1 MPAGGAAPAAAD
13 GHSSTLAA
21 GQGSDFGQESSVVV
35 DMGDP
40 EEVRKIKKELELT
53 RVDFEELQ
61 ANYDREVA
69 DGKRMRAETTTLRDR
84 IEELRRSVADRD
96 EQVTAHNR
104 VAEELRQELNQTKDE
119 LANTRGEVAEMGE
132 DIHARERQLERAQ
145 NDVAKLKEEI
155 EDLKRQ
161 VGEVSKTKDEGWRKL
176 NEQLAEIEHLREVIN
191 EQERMLEERRVGLVS
206 QEEVIKELRIDKEK
220 RIKEVAQ
227 LKAERDEL
235 NINDG
240 RRAAQLSAIDE
251 ENRRLSQ
258 MLVESQGQA
267 SGSSAG
273 TADHTLRLT
282 GELKDLRVSLKKL
295 ESDRDRMQESYDRSN
310 HDVEGLEAQVANLEV
325 ELRDA
330 TNARIAAES
339 GKAVAEEAMAKA
351 ELARHK
357 AAEEA
362 LEAAQSRDS
371 IETSSADTR
380 RELDKFRRQV
390 AKLEEEQAAGGG
402 GDDSER
408 MAAEAE
414 GLRKKAKLAQDKAAE
429 FERSIKTLSAE
440 VEAAK
445 QDAKHARAEAEAA
458 ALLGGDVAEV
468 SSGGDMEEI
477 AAKAN
482 EVYGGINDLLSEL
495 RNNLMLIQGEFGE
508 YSKEDTG
515 DSARMISDTIETL
528 VGNAEDAKGIL
539 RGLRELLI

>member
-1 MPAGGAAPAAAD
+1 MPGAPDGLASTMAAGG
-13 GHSSTLAA
+13 
-21 GQGSDFGQESSVVV
+21 GQFGQESSVVV

-40 EEVRKIKKELELT
+40 EEVRKVKKDLELT
-53 RVDFEELQ
+53 RVELDELQ
-61 ANYDREVA
+61 SNYDREVA
-69 DGKRMRAETTTLRDR
+69 DGKRMRAETTTLKDR
-84 IEELRRSVADRD
+84 IEELRRSVVDRD

-145 NDVAKLKEEI
+145 NDVAKLKDEI

-206 QEEVIKELRIDKEK
+206 QEEVIKELRAYKEK

-235 NINDG
+235 AVNEG

-251 ENRRLSQ
+251 ENRRLSK
-258 MLVESQGQA
+258 MLVESQSG
-267 SGSSAG
+267 GSSGAS
-273 TADHTLRLT
+273 TDHTLRLT
-282 GELKDLRVSLKKL
+282 GELKDLRIALKKL

-310 HDVEGLEAQVANLEV
+310 QDVERLEAQVANLEV
-325 ELRDA
+325 EYREASDA
-330 TNARIAAES
+330 RVAAEG

-362 LEAAQSRDS
+362 LEAAKSRDTVQ
-371 IETSSADTR
+371 TSGDDAR
-380 RELDKFRRQV
+380 RELDKLRRKV
-390 AKLEEEQAAGGG
+390 ARLEEQGASGGA
-402 GDDSER
+402 DDSER
-408 MAAEAE
+408 LAAESDE
-414 GLRKKAKLAQDKAAE
+414 LRKKVKLAQDKATE
-429 FERSIKTLSAE
+429 FERSIKTLTAE
-440 VEAAK
+440 IDAAK

-482 EVYGGINDLLSEL
+482 EVYEGINDLLSEL
-495 RNNLMLIQGEFGE
+495 RNNLMVVQGEFGE